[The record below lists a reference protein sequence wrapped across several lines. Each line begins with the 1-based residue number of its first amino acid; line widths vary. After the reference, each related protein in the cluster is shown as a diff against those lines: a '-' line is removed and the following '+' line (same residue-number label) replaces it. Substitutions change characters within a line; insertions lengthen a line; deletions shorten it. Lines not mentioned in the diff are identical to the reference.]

1 MDTTNIKY
9 RIRQCSEC
17 SGNLKYFCQ
26 TCSFYLCLQCGENH
40 VMSGSKNDIHNI
52 ILYREKFNKLRKH
65 EICVRHPGSVYDNYC
80 EVCKIPICTDCTDH
94 KTHTQTDV
102 GTAYEKKRQNR
113 EIIKKKIL
121 NESLPL
127 CFALQTSIDMDLK
140 TLFSDIAKLNSEMI
154 KNSEQLTGC
163 LDPVLHNFHL
173 EHRCLKQKKELNK
186 YIASTYLY
194 EHVYEHSS
202 DAPIK
207 FLSSV
212 KKHLSSVKKHG
223 SKDFKNHAQ
232 ITLSKPLKKTEAVI
246 EKLLTIKFTNKG
258 MRQTGNE
265 VFSHWDDKFIKM
277 LRDPQSILSFMKGF
291 PMLLS
296 QFPTEVIEPELADC
310 LPGLCDTL
318 SNLIAEGNVPDP
330 EPVIRLLSL
339 K

>member
-26 TCSFYLCLQCGENH
+26 TCSLDLCLQCGENH

-80 EVCKIPICTDCTDH
+80 EVCKIPICTDCTEH

-102 GTAYEKKRQNR
+102 GTAYEEKRQNR
-113 EIIKKKIL
+113 EIFKKEIL
-121 NESLPL
+121 NESLPF
-127 CFALQTSIDMDLK
+127 CFALQYNIDMVLK
-140 TLFSDIAKLNSEMI
+140 TMSSDIAKLNSEMI
-154 KNSEQLTGC
+154 KNSEKLTGC
-163 LDPVLHNFHL
+163 LDTVLHNFHL
-173 EHRCLKQKKELNK
+173 EHRCLKQKNELNK
-186 YIASTYLY
+186 YIASTYIY

-212 KKHLSSVKKHG
+212 KKHRSKIFRNHG
-223 SKDFKNHAQ
+223 Q

-246 EKLLTIKFTNKG
+246 EKLLTIKFTNKE

-265 VFSHWDDKFIKM
+265 VFSHWDNQYIKM
-277 LRDPQSILSFMKGF
+277 FRAPQSMLSHMKDL

-296 QFPTEVIEPELADC
+296 QFPTLESD
-310 LPGLCDTL
+310 
-318 SNLIAEGNVPDP
+318 PD
-330 EPVIRLLSL
+330 IGQC
-339 K
+339 